1 MIVAQIRTKEIRDRI
16 QKKCLNC
23 SGFYKK
29 KAQWCKIKD
38 CPLHPFRSADGV
50 EPIVKVTEAKLLRS
64 IKKYCLK
71 RCMSDQKKE
80 VKLCPLSKCSLYD
93 FRLGN
98 VDYDIAVQMRL
109 GFQCIAIPPLNYL
122 PSPNV
127 VSGQN

>member
-1 MIVAQIRTKEIRDRI
+1 MIVSTIRTTEIRDRI

-80 VKLCPLSKCSLYD
+80 VKLCPLSNCSLYD
-93 FRLGN
+93 FRLGK
-98 VDYDIAVQMRL
+98 VDGGVCCANEVEVSMYFSKCSQTA
-109 GFQCIAIPPLNYL
+109 L
-122 PSPNV
+122 PTMSQV
-127 VSGQN
+127 M